1 MRNTTPTRL
10 VDADLDVLAG
20 VENAADGS
28 VRHQPAPSVS
38 SASGVVGRVV
48 SQRSTWVVVA
58 VLIVLVASAVFVP
71 WFSSRSYSDIDL
83 LAKNVPPFDG
93 AGLLGTD
100 ALGRDLLVRLAFG
113 LRLSIVVVVVAV
125 AIQFAIGLPV
135 GVLAGWAGGRIE
147 SITMRVVEVLLSVPT
162 ILFALVVAVNVKV
175 VAEVGTGW
183 WAETLRW
190 VNRATVGL
198 APIVIVLLLFSWL
211 YTAQIVRAAT
221 MSAKDLGYVRAARGL
236 GATRRSLLI
245 RHVVPAVMPQLV
257 VAVAIVVPSAVLAE
271 ASLSFFGLGVDPP
284 VSSLGLMI
292 AEGSQAVS
300 RYPHLVLLPALTLV
314 VLAVAVTVFANN
326 VRVAF
331 DPRLHDTQR
340 HRRVGAMVPE
350 ADAAALGR
358 SEAIP
363 RDLAL
368 CVRGLTVKYAD
379 GTVAV
384 RGVDLDLPR
393 GSRLAV
399 VGESGSGKSTVAS
412 ALLGLLPSGTS
423 SHGSIVVD
431 GHSLG
436 DANSSWR
443 ALRGRKIALVSQD
456 PLRALDPL
464 LTIGSQLVELIV
476 HHRGL
481 PRSEARLVAAQLVR
495 EVGLHDA
502 ERVLKSRPHQLS
514 GGMRQRAVIAMAIA
528 GEPDILVA
536 DEPTTAL
543 DVTVQAQILDLLV
556 SLSDQ
561 RGMSL
566 VIISHDLGVVAAT
579 AHEVAV
585 MYAGRI
591 VEHGETS
598 AVLTDPQHPYT
609 AALLAAVPDVERADQ
624 QLVGIPGTPPDPR
637 VLPPG
642 CSFAPRCP
650 EATEICVDA
659 PALVSLG
666 ARHVSC
672 HLRGER

>member
-1 MRNTTPTRL
+1 MRATPATGQ
-10 VDADLDVLAG
+10 VDVDLDVIAG
-20 VENAADGS
+20 VERSADVSVGRSPTPSADGV
-28 VRHQPAPSVS
+28 VRRLASQP
-38 SASGVVGRVV
+38 
-48 SQRSTWVVVA
+48 STWFAAA
-58 VLIVLVASAVFVP
+58 VLGVMVASAVIVP
-71 WFSSRSYSDIDL
+71 WFSDRGYSDIDL
-83 LAKNVPPFDG
+83 LTKNASPFSG
-93 AGLLGTD
+93 AGVLGTD

-125 AIQFAIGLPV
+125 AIQFAVGLPV
-135 GVLAGWAGGRIE
+135 GVLAGWVGGRFE
-147 SITMRVVEVLLSVPT
+147 SIVMRVVEVLLSVPT

-175 VAEVGTGW
+175 VAEVGSGW
-183 WAETLRW
+183 WPETLRW
-190 VNRATVGL
+190 LNRATLGL
-198 APIVIVLLLFSWL
+198 APILVVLLLFSWL

-221 MSAKDLGYVRAARGL
+221 MSAKDLGFVRAARGL
-236 GATRRSLLI
+236 GATPGTVLV
-245 RHVVPAVMPQLV
+245 RHVVPAVMPQVV
-257 VAVAIVVPSAVLAE
+257 VAVAIVVPGAVLTE
-271 ASLSFFGLGVDPP
+271 ASLSYFGLGVDPP

-314 VLAVAVTVFANN
+314 VLAVAVTVLAHN

-340 HRRVGAMVPE
+340 QRRLARPAPVPV
-350 ADAAALGR
+350 AIQAGGSDSTAL
-358 SEAIP
+358 
-363 RDLAL
+363 DLAL
-368 CVRGLTVKYAD
+368 CVRGLTVAYAD

-393 GSRLAV
+393 SGRLAV
-399 VGESGSGKSTVAS
+399 VGESGSGKSTVAA

-423 SHGSIVVD
+423 SNGSIVIRGRAV
-431 GHSLG
+431 G
-436 DANSSWR
+436 DPGSWQ
-443 ALRGRKIALVSQD
+443 ALRGRRIALVSQD

-464 LTIGSQLVELIV
+464 LTIGRQLVELIV

-481 PRSEARLVAAQLVR
+481 SRAEARTIATSLVR

-502 ERVLKSRPHQLS
+502 ERVLNCRPHELS

-543 DVTVQAQILDLLV
+543 DVTVQAQILELLV

-561 RGMSL
+561 RGMAL
-566 VIISHDLGVVAAT
+566 IIISHDLGVVAAT

-585 MYAGRI
+585 MYAGRL
-591 VEHGETS
+591 VEHGDTH

-609 AALLAAVPDVERADQ
+609 AALLAAVPDVERSDQ
-624 QLVGIPGTPPDPR
+624 RLAGIPGAPPDPR
-637 VLPPG
+637 ALPPG

-650 EATEICVDA
+650 EVTSACATSPVLIPVE
-659 PALVSLG
+659 G
-666 ARHVSC
+666 RRVSC
-672 HLRGER
+672 HLRGGS